1 MKNLIIKL
9 VVLASLAF
17 IMPVALAQEPDARI
31 LSVINPAQSNGIR
44 IGDVLSRT
52 LEIEANAPY
61 AIPKTALPMKGENR
75 SGIELA
81 DIAVKTSKR
90 GNKNIYS
97 ITLTYQVFASA
108 AKPVVMQLPEE
119 RFVFSGGAKALSIKV
134 PAWHFWFS
142 PLVAEGVSN
151 AKENMQPQFKPALI
165 DIDAHYTRFWVF
177 LALSVTGLLG
187 LVYVN
192 ADKRWLPFM
201 NGAFAQAHRSLK
213 KLPGNPAGE
222 KNALVYM
229 HQAFNRIHGENL
241 FINNLEQFLAAHP
254 EFSRLKNDIIEFFQ
268 RSNAS
273 LFASRQ
279 ENSELYIN
287 NLIVLSKRLRD
298 CERGV

>member
-9 VVLASLAF
+9 VAMVSLVF
-17 IMPVALAQEPDARI
+17 ITFAALAQEPDARI
-31 LSVINPAQSNGIR
+31 LSVINPSQSNGVR

-52 LEIEANAPY
+52 LEIEANASY
-61 AIPKTALPMKGENR
+61 VIPKTALPMKGENR
-75 SGIELA
+75 NGIELA
-81 DIAVKTSKR
+81 DIAVKTSKH
-90 GNKNIYS
+90 GNNNIYT
-97 ITLTYQVFASA
+97 IVLTYQVFASA
-108 AKPVVMQLPEE
+108 PKPVVMQLPEE
-119 RFVFSGGAKALSIKV
+119 RFVLSGGAKALSITV

-151 AKENMQPQFKPALI
+151 AKENMQPQFKPVLI
-165 DIDAHYTRFWVF
+165 DIDAHYTRFWIF
-177 LALSVTGLLG
+177 LVLSVTGLLG

-213 KLPGNPAGE
+213 KLPDNPVGE
-222 KNALVYM
+222 KKALVHM
-229 HQAFNRIHGENL
+229 HQAFNRVHGENL

-254 EFSRLKNDIIEFFQ
+254 EFSRLKNDINEFFQ